1 MIIIVV
7 DEKYKHK
14 IEEAMFD
21 TWEDLE
27 KLSWLELIVDED
39 DPYKTEC
46 DLLDLLWYDPT
57 GHVIVLYGPKV
68 QRFKEDSRVMN
79 NNVID
84 EPNFWPKAQQIYES
98 INGKIQP

>member
-1 MIIIVV
+1 MIIVVV

-14 IEEAMFD
+14 IEEALFD

-27 KLSWLELIVDED
+27 ELPWLELIVDTD
-39 DPYKTEC
+39 NPYKAQC
-46 DLLDLLWYDPT
+46 DLLDLLWYDST

-68 QRFKEDSRVMN
+68 QRFKEDSRIIN

-84 EPNFWPKAQQIYES
+84 EPNFWPKAKQIYES
-98 INGKIQP
+98 INGKILP